1 MLVVITHVYLSLIY
15 FDILMASQY
24 LNAKKKKTKN
34 QQLRNA
40 MNVLTDVLLDLLF
53 EK

>member
-24 LNAKKKKTKN
+24 LNAKKKPKN

>member
-24 LNAKKKKTKN
+24 LNAKKKTKN

>member
-1 MLVVITHVYLSLIY
+1 M
-15 FDILMASQY
+15 Q
-24 LNAKKKKTKN
+24 KKKTKN

>member
-24 LNAKKKKTKN
+24 LNAKKKNKKPTTQKCYE
-34 QQLRNA
+34 RP
-40 MNVLTDVLLDLLF
+40 D
-53 EK
+53 